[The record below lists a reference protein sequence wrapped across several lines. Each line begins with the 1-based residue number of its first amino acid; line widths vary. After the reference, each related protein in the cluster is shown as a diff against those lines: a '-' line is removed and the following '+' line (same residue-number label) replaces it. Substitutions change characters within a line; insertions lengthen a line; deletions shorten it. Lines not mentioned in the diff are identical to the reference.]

1 MALTIPMTIS
11 LQRSTANCGASIGLV
26 WMVIMII
33 SAVYPASPEHRS
45 FRP

>member
-33 SAVYPASPEHRS
+33 SAVYPASPQA
-45 FRP
+45 